1 MSHES
6 NYAKDDKTS
15 ENTRSTVSKRDE
27 NRISSSRNFVLYKNI
42 EKLFNKNVMN
52 TCRSCCESDYNW
64 PEL

>member
-27 NRISSSRNFVLYKNI
+27 NRISSLRNFVLNKNI
-42 EKLFNKNVMN
+42 EKFVDINVMN
-52 TCRSCCESDYNW
+52 T
-64 PEL
+64 